1 MSRAYNKL
9 KQLPAPAAT
18 EEEPE
23 EQRKPEKIDLND
35 AAAIK
40 HKLDSTAVE
49 VCRPGVLLIVE

>member
-1 MSRAYNKL
+1 M